1 MNTPVAHAPGSLS
14 GLNSA
19 IVHVNNLAD
28 TEALGRRLGE
38 LLFPGAVVALI
49 GPLGA
54 GKTHLVRAIAE
65 GLEVRNPL
73 AVTSPTFVLIQE
85 YPGRLPIFHFDAYRL
100 ANTRE
105 FLDLGVNEYFEAG
118 GVCLIEWADR
128 VIDAIPTPHLQIEIE
143 PLDENRRTFRLSAF
157 GEAHRRLLIITDSPV

>member
-1 MNTPVAHAPGSLS
+1 MTLLTADATDADLPEKHTANIEVDSL
-14 GLNSA
+14 A
-19 IVHVNNLAD
+19 E

-65 GLEVRNPL
+65 GLKVLNPL
-73 AVTSPTFVLIQE
+73 AVTSPTFVLILE
-85 YPGRLPIFHFDAYRL
+85 YPARLPIFHFDAYRL
-100 ANTRE
+100 ASTRE
-105 FLDLGVNEYFEAG
+105 FLDLGVNEYYDAG

-128 VIDAIPTPHLQIEIE
+128 VIDAIPGEHLQIEIE

-157 GEAHRRLLIITDSPV
+157 GEAHRKLLTCAGA

>member
-1 MNTPVAHAPGSLS
+1 MALLICDRLLH
-14 GLNSA
+14 SA
-19 IVHVNNLAD
+19 TIEVDNLAE

-54 GKTHLVRAIAE
+54 GKTHFVRAVAE
-65 GLEVRNPL
+65 GLQVRNPQ

-85 YPGRLPIFHFDAYRL
+85 YAARLSIFHFDAYRL
-100 ANTRE
+100 AGARE
-105 FLDLGVNEYFEAG
+105 FLDLGVNEYYEAG

-128 VIDAIPTPHLQIEIE
+128 VIDAVPAEHLRIEIE
-143 PLDENRRTFRLSAF
+143 PVDENRRRFRLIAA
-157 GEAHRRLLIITDSPV
+157 GEAHRRLLAL